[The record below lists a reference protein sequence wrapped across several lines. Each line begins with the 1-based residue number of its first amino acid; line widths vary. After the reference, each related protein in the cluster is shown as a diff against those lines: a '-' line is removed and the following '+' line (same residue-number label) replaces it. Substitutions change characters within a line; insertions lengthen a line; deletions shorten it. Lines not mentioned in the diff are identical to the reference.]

1 MARGIEFEALG
12 KRWSLRMSITA
23 ICSVEAELRM
33 TFDQALK
40 AVQSG
45 SILTLRMML
54 SAGLGGKLPAEK
66 VSDIIEDIGLER
78 AGELIGEAIALAFP
92 QPDAESEPDLGN

>member
-12 KRWSLRMSITA
+12 KRWSLRMSINA
-23 ICSVEAELRM
+23 ICTVEAELRM

-40 AVQSG
+40 AVQTG
-45 SILTLRMML
+45 SILTLRTML
-54 SAGLGGKLPAEK
+54 GAGLGGKLPAEK